1 MDTTEL
7 KQRCRRL
14 ERKEARRSSEPKRD
28 ADVRNTRWYVN
39 TSISQEI

>member
-14 ERKEARRSSEPKRD
+14 EHKEARRSSERKRD
-28 ADVRNTRWYVN
+28 ADLRNTLWYVN